1 MANKTPRISAKT
13 EPKKIPC
20 NACCKN
26 CLHAQLLR
34 YGNNPI
40 IAECHKKPQPGNDK
54 FPYERMVASSQV
66 CNEWKQDASDK
77 VIKQVA

>member
-1 MANKTPRISAKT
+1 MVISYNLLDVRIDIMTVNKTCRY
-13 EPKKIPC
+13 
-20 NACCKN
+20 
-26 CLHAQLLR
+26 CLYASLIR